1 MLPGSAS
8 LTVPRAA
15 ASPPSSPLQVF
26 IPEERWGPMSHLPL
40 AQEALRCLLDRALGA
55 AEALAADPG
64 NARVAARLA
73 GLWDSFATVNTYYSK
88 LKVGVRVLGVN
99 SGAP

>member
-1 MLPGSAS
+1 
-8 LTVPRAA
+8 
-15 ASPPSSPLQVF
+15 LQVF